1 MNIIDQVYVVLIYV
15 WSGLDKMVVGSVL
28 TSRVVAT
35 LRMKKAG
42 KFSLA
47 EAILC
52 GVFCGIALMGLSF
65 LSSFTGI
72 VVPAALSASAA
83 PVIAGAI
90 GWYGTERTVRYI
102 ENKIGGFD
110 DSNQS

>member
-1 MNIIDQVYVVLIYV
+1 MNMLDQFYAVLIYV
-15 WSGLDKMVVGSVL
+15 WSGLDKMVVGAVL
-28 TSRVVAT
+28 TSIVVAI

-42 KFSLA
+42 KLSWA
-47 EAILC
+47 EALLC
-52 GVFCGIALMGLSF
+52 GVFCGISLLGLSF
-65 LSSFTGI
+65 LGSLTGI

-90 GWYGTERTVRYI
+90 GWYGTEKTVRYI
-102 ENKIGGFD
+102 ENKIGGSD

>member
-15 WSGLDKMVVGSVL
+15 WSGLDKMVVGAVL
-28 TSRVVAT
+28 TSMIVAI

-42 KFSLA
+42 KFSWA
-47 EAILC
+47 EALLC

-65 LSSFTGI
+65 LGSLTGI
-72 VVPAALSASAA
+72 AVPAALSASAA

-90 GWYGTERTVRYI
+90 GWYGTEKTVRYV
-102 ENKIGGFD
+102 ENKIGGSN